1 MRRPENRSRRWLP
14 FVLGMVCGIALL
26 WMLLENRAAM
36 WPWMP
41 APGTETATVDA
52 PPVITDFG
60 DAVERR
66 LDDAD
71 STIPLPPV
79 LSGQSLPE
87 MDEALPPPSLEVL
100 APSAQAPPEMDKA
113 LTPPSLE
120 LPAGERVD
128 NISTSDR
135 APLEATSPSSQL
147 LLPVEG
153 VRAEQLRDTYTEARG
168 EGRSHDAIDIIAP
181 TGTPVLAVDDGIIA
195 KLFNS
200 KPGGLTIYQFD
211 PRAEYAYYYAHLDRY
226 AEGLREGQS
235 VSRGDVVGYVGFS
248 GNANPAA
255 PHLHFAIFLLGP
267 EKKWWKG
274 TPVNPYTP
282 LGGS

>member
-1 MRRPENRSRRWLP
+1 VRRPENRSRRWLP
-14 FVLGMVCGIALL
+14 FVLGMVCGVALL
-26 WMLLENRAAM
+26 WMLLENRAAR

-41 APGTETATVDA
+41 APGAEAATVDA
-52 PPVITDFG
+52 PPVITDSG
-60 DAVERR
+60 DADKRR
-66 LDDAD
+66 DDNAYN
-71 STIPLPPV
+71 TIPLPPAP
-79 LSGQSLPE
+79 SAQSLPE
-87 MDEALPPPSLEVL
+87 IVEALPRPSLEVPSPSEQAPPEMEQALPPPSLEV
-100 APSAQAPPEMDKA
+100 
-113 LTPPSLE
+113 
-120 LPAGERVD
+120 PAAERVD
-128 NISTSDR
+128 DISRSDR
-135 APLEATSPSSQL
+135 APAEATSPSLPL

-181 TGTPVLAVDDGIIA
+181 TGTPVLAVDDGTIA

-211 PRAEYAYYYAHLDRY
+211 PSTEYAYYYAHLDRY

-235 VSRGDVVGYVGFS
+235 ISRGDVIGYVGFS